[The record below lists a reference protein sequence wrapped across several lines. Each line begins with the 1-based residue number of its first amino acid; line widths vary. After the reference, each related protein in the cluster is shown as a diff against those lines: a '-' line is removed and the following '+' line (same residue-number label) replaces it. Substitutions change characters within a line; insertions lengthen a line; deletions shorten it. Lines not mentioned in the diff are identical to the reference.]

1 VKRLNPETGQ
11 PFERGFQ
18 REDGKY
24 FFQYDIK
31 TVKRNGFFL
40 EKWLSEKALD
50 NYKKTQRQVKKTH
63 AKNNPDK
70 ITEKSNRARVKK
82 LQRIPR
88 WIKDVFIDEIKEFYK
103 MAKQMEKVFPW
114 KQHVDHI
121 IPLKGKTVSG
131 LHVPWNLQILSKK
144 SNLEKSNKYVQE
156 VEPTPVPAGSYIPGA
171 VGNELGSVST
181 PWTWEDGD
189 DAHHHCGADA
199 RKDANRS
206 TQASSG
212 DGMGHGDKEV
222 GAPQAPTDSQDI
234 GHAESTV
241 GSVEEFFRRVHSES
255 REPSLAPG
263 TASKIRQFGD

>member
-1 VKRLNPETGQ
+1 MKRLNPETGQ

-103 MAKQMEKVFPW
+103 MAKLMEKVFPW

-144 SNLEKSNKYVQE
+144 SNLENSNKYVQE

-199 RKDANRS
+199 RKDANRGPKK
-206 TQASSG
+206 SSG
-212 DGMGHGDKEV
+212 DSVGHRDAEV
-222 GAPQAPTDSQDI
+222 GTPMYPEGFEDPWDTS
-234 GHAESTV
+234 STV
-241 GSVEEFFRRVHSES
+241 GSVNEWFERVRSQS
-255 REPSLAPG
+255 RELDLATG
-263 TASKIRQFGD
+263 TVSKIRQFGD